1 MSDAVRLF
9 EMAPRDGLQNEA
21 RIIPT
26 SDKITLVDLLSATG
40 LKKIET
46 ASFVSPKWV
55 PQMAD
60 GAEVFVGITRRAGVS
75 YTALTPNMRGLE
87 RALEA
92 KVDEIAVFGAAS
104 ETFSQK
110 NINCSIAESLD
121 RFGPVVEHAIAKGV
135 PVRGYISCV
144 TDCPYEGAVSPKAVA
159 EVARGL
165 RGMGCYEVSLGDT
178 IGKGTPETVT
188 AMLGAVLADMPA
200 VEVGAHFHDTNGRA
214 LDNIRAS
221 LALGIRSFDAS
232 AGGLG
237 GCPYA
242 PGAAGNVAMEAVV
255 EMLEADGFS
264 TGVDGVALS
273 KAVAFAQ
280 SLRTRK
286 E

>member
-1 MSDAVRLF
+1 
-9 EMAPRDGLQNEA
+9 
-21 RIIPT
+21 
-26 SDKITLVDLLSATG
+26 
-40 LKKIET
+40 
-46 ASFVSPKWV
+46 
-55 PQMAD
+55 
-60 GAEVFVGITRRAGVS
+60 
-75 YTALTPNMRGLE
+75 
-87 RALEA
+87 
-92 KVDEIAVFGAAS
+92 
-104 ETFSQK
+104 
-110 NINCSIAESLD
+110 
-121 RFGPVVEHAIAKGV
+121 
-135 PVRGYISCV
+135 
-144 TDCPYEGAVSPKAVA
+144 
-159 EVARGL
+159 
-165 RGMGCYEVSLGDT
+165 MGCYEVSLGDT